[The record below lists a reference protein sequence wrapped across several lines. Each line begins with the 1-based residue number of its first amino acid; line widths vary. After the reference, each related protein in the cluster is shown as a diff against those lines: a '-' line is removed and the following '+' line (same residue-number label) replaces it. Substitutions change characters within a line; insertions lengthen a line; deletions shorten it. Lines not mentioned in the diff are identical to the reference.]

1 MMMNVIKVGG
11 SIFSRADS
19 LLDDLSGLNEPFVLV
34 HGGAAESTAL
44 AEKLGIPPK
53 FITSPSGF
61 RSRYTDLEQVEVFK
75 MVVAG
80 RINKTL
86 VAQLQK
92 RGVNAIGLSGV
103 DGNLLLAKR
112 KVTRS
117 QEEGK
122 IKIIRDDYTGKISR
136 VNSSLLSYLVE
147 AGYSPLIAP
156 ISLSEECEVLNC
168 DGDRAASMIARALHS
183 ERLIL
188 FTDVDGYFRDFPEDF
203 APELRLSELDE
214 CIENAKSGMKR
225 KLLSAKEA
233 LENGVGEVVIANG
246 SIGSPVSNA
255 LGGKRTLIKRD

>member
-11 SIFSRADS
+11 SIFSKADS
-19 LLDDLSGLNEPFVLV
+19 LLDDLSQFREPFVLV

-61 RSRYTDLEQVEVFK
+61 RSRYTDREQIEVFK

-80 RINKTL
+80 KINKTL

-92 RGVNAIGLSGV
+92 RGINAIGLSGV
-103 DGNLLLAKR
+103 DGNLLSAKR
-112 KVTRS
+112 KITRS

-122 IKIIRDDYTGKISR
+122 IKIIRDDYTGKISK
-136 VNSSLLSYLVE
+136 VNSALLSLLVE

-156 ISLSEECEVLNC
+156 ISLGEEHEVLNC
-168 DGDRAASMIARALHS
+168 DGDRAASMIAQSLHS

-188 FTDVDGYFRDFPEDF
+188 FTDVDGYFRNFPEGF
-203 APELRLSELDE
+203 APTLKLSELDG
-214 CIENAKSGMKR
+214 CIKIAKAGMKR
-225 KLLSAKEA
+225 KLLAAKEA
-233 LENGVGEVVIANG
+233 LENGVGEVILANG
-246 SIGSPVSNA
+246 SVDSPVSNA
-255 LGGKRTLIKRD
+255 LSGRRTLVRRD

>member
-19 LLDDLSGLNEPFVLV
+19 LLDDLSQLKEPFVLV

-44 AEKLGIPPK
+44 SETLGIPPK

-61 RSRYTDLEQVEVFK
+61 RSRYTDREQIEVFK
-75 MVVAG
+75 MVIAG
-80 RINKTL
+80 KINKTL

-103 DGNLLLAKR
+103 DGNLLSAKR

-117 QEEGK
+117 QEGGK
-122 IKIIRDDYTGKISR
+122 IKIIRDDYTGKIAS
-136 VNSSLLSYLVE
+136 VNSSLLSSLVE
-147 AGYSPLIAP
+147 AGYSPLVAP
-156 ISLSEECEVLNC
+156 ISLSEEHDVLNC
-168 DGDRAASMIARALHS
+168 DGDRAASMIAQSLNS

-188 FTDVDGYFRDFPEDF
+188 FTDVDGYFRNFPDDF
-203 APELRLSELDE
+203 APELKLSELDG
-214 CIENAKSGMKR
+214 CIKDAKAGMKR

-233 LENGVGEVVIANG
+233 LENGVGEVILANG
-246 SIGSPVSNA
+246 SIESPLSNA
-255 LGGKRTLIKRD
+255 IDGKRTLIRRD